1 MGVKGSWQRPKQVD
15 EQTYNDNWDKI
26 FGRKKEPEPK
36 ERECNPDPR
45 APHGFDRNMSHTE
58 DRYVCECE
66 YWTPEKEEADEQ

>member
-36 ERECNPDPR
+36 EQ
-45 APHGFDRNMSHTE
+45 
-58 DRYVCECE
+58 
-66 YWTPEKEEADEQ
+66 PEKEKADEQ